1 MAKYTVILTHAGAD
15 LDAISS
21 MYAAGK
27 LYPGAFLIHPGSL
40 DVSAKKL
47 TNFFGE
53 MLNFIKLRELPNSIK
68 NNIGR
73 IIIVDTKIY
82 ARLGEGKELL
92 KNGNSEIIIFDHHP
106 QSENDIK
113 NAKIIHM
120 DVGANTT
127 ILVNLLKRKKTVLNS
142 FEATLLALGIYEDT
156 GSFMFP
162 GVTPEDFEAIAF
174 LSIFGINMQI
184 IRRFVSPFLSKP
196 QVELLKSLI
205 SNVEEVSIN
214 GMRISIA
221 TATMKRYVQ
230 SLSVVT
236 HRLRE
241 IIDSDFLFVIVRSQ
255 NGIFVMGRS
264 NAPEYNVKE
273 ILLPIGGGGH
283 YNAATAFVKSKS
295 VEEIKS
301 YLINKIQNS
310 NYQILKAKYIMSY
323 PVKMIDAKT
332 GIKEALNI
340 MVKMGFSGLPVTENN
355 KVIGIISKR
364 DIEKIMML
372 ESRNRPVK
380 QYLSP
385 NVFVVEAEDD
395 LRKVENIMATNNVGR
410 VLVKEN
416 GEIVG
421 IISRSDLLK
430 AYFIKNNR
438 INTETPS
445 NNLLLPSK
453 EEVKNLIKATFP
465 KDINELLHL
474 IGEVAEQTGQRVYLV
489 GGAVRDLF
497 LGVKSLDF
505 DFVLTKDATTF
516 GKILEGKVGEKIKIY
531 EEFNTAH
538 LVYKGYHL
546 DFVTA
551 RREYYNKNSVLPI
564 VEKASLK
571 EDLGRRDFTINAMAI
586 SVMPG
591 ELGLI
596 IDFYNGFSDLERK
609 TIRTLSTISFI
620 EDPSRLLR
628 AIKYEVK
635 LGFKLAPETEF
646 LFNKAVELG
655 VLTNKRSS
663 RITNEL
669 IELLSADYTAQAI
682 EKMEKRGILKIFFNI
697 KHLSKAKKTAIK
709 IANKYI
715 KEFSSNPL
723 YTYLLILMH
732 NKKESVIIKKLER
745 IDVKKK
751 IINKIL
757 KSEKEIKKIK
767 TILKKKDAFELFK
780 ILRHTDKSLIA
791 GIIALISNKYREEVA
806 KTVNRAYNTRNLIT
820 GKDLK
825 EIKLK
830 EGKQYQEIF
839 DEIAYLH
846 SEGKVHSKKDA
857 ISYIIKNK
865 ERYDW
870 NERTNQENRR

>member
-1 MAKYTVILTHAGAD
+1 MTKHTVILTHAGAD

-92 KNGNSEIIIFDHHP
+92 KNGNPEIIIFDHHP

-113 NAKIIHM
+113 NAKIIHK

-162 GVTPEDFEAIAF
+162 GVTSEDFEAIAF
-174 LSIFGINMQI
+174 LSVFGINMQI
-184 IRRFVSPFLSKP
+184 VRHFVSPFLSKA
-196 QVELLKSLI
+196 QVELLRSLI
-205 SNVEEVSIN
+205 SNMEEISVSGI
-214 GMRISIA
+214 RVSIA
-221 TATMKRYVQ
+221 TATMTKYVQ
-230 SLSVVT
+230 GLSVVT

-241 IIDSDFLFVIVRSQ
+241 IIDSDFLFVIIKTKE
-255 NGIFVMGRS
+255 GIFVMGRS

-283 YNAATAFVKSKS
+283 YNAATAFVKDKT

-301 YLINKIQNS
+301 YLIDKIQKS

-385 NVFVVEAEDD
+385 NVFTVNAGDD
-395 LRKVENIMATNNVGR
+395 LRKVESIMATNNVGR

-416 GEIVG
+416 NNIVG

-438 INTETPS
+438 ISSKTSGND
-445 NNLLLPSK
+445 LFLPSK
-453 EEVKNLIKATFP
+453 EEVKNLIKVTFP
-465 KDINELLHL
+465 KDISELLHL
-474 IGEVAEQTGQRVYLV
+474 IGKAAEQTGQRVYLV

-497 LGVKSLDF
+497 LGAKSLDF
-505 DFVLTKDATTF
+505 DFVLTKDTTTF
-516 GKILEGKVGEKIKIY
+516 GKLLKEKTGEKVKIY

-538 LVYKGYHL
+538 MIYKGYHL

-551 RREYYNKNSVLPI
+551 RREYYNKNSVLPV

-586 SVMPG
+586 SVMPDEFG
-591 ELGLI
+591 AI
-596 IDFYNGFSDLERK
+596 IDFYNGFSDLRK
-609 TIRTLSTISFI
+609 RIIRTLNTISFI

-635 LGFKLAPETEF
+635 LGFALAPETEL
-646 LFNKAVELG
+646 LFNRAIELG
-655 VLTNKRSS
+655 VLTSKHSS

-669 IELLSADYTAQAI
+669 IELLSADYAPQAI

-697 KHLSKAKKTAIK
+697 KRLSSIKKTAIE
-709 IANKYI
+709 IANTYI
-715 KEFSSNPL
+715 KKYSSNSL
-723 YTYLLILMH
+723 YVYLLILMH
-732 NKKESVIIKKLER
+732 GKKEDVIIRKLTNLDIRKK
-745 IDVKKK
+745 V
-751 IINKIL
+751 INKIITIDR
-757 KSEKEIKKIK
+757 EIKKMK
-767 TILKKKDAFELFK
+767 LALKKKDTFELFK
-780 ILRHTDKSLIA
+780 LLRHTDKNYIA
-791 GIIALISNKYREEVA
+791 GIIALISDKHREEFV
-806 KTVNRAYNTRNLIT
+806 KLVDKAYNTKNLIS
-820 GKDLK
+820 GEDLK
-825 EIKLK
+825 KIKLK

-839 DEIAYLH
+839 DEISYLY
-846 SEGKVHSKKDA
+846 SEGKIRSKKEA

-870 NERTNQENRR
+870 NE